1 MIFRLLRALSYQRR
15 DIAARA
21 GLSPIVVGTFAM
33 LLENEMHGCAAVM
46 DVEFSSLTDR
56 YSSEVVEVIWLP
68 SMVGLQM
75 DLHVERPVRSASG
88 VLHLMPLVSA
98 AQCGNQRRAGGT
110 GGRHSGGRLWGM
122 GQIGL
127 VLVSVSFTLN
137 TVTKLNMCQGLRPA
151 PHLDTV
157 PSAPALTCS

>member
-98 AQCGNQRRAGGT
+98 AQCGPSATLEARGGGT
-110 GGRHSGGRLWGM
+110 VEGCFGAW
-122 GQIGL
+122 
-127 VLVSVSFTLN
+127 V
-137 TVTKLNMCQGLRPA
+137 KW
-151 PHLDTV
+151 
-157 PSAPALTCS
+157 ALCWFLCRSL